1 MDIRFDQYYD
11 NHDLHARLA
20 HLAAEHAGIVSL
32 GTLGQSFEGRDI
44 PLVTVTNRDTG
55 PDLEKPAFWIDANI
69 HATEVTGAMAALYVL
84 HALVTRY
91 GRDPVVTRIIDEQVV
106 YIAPRLNPDGAA
118 LALHEKPR
126 FVRSGTRPY
135 PYPDR
140 QDGLHAEDVDG
151 DGRILQMRIEDPA
164 GDWKVSDR
172 DPRLMVK
179 RQPHDEGGTYYRV
192 LPEGRVENYDG
203 HIIRI
208 APPHQGLDFNRNFPS
223 GWRPEGEQSGAGRHP
238 GSEPEIRAVLD
249 FMAAHPNIFGAL
261 TLHTYSRALLR
272 PFSDRPDADMDTG
285 DLWVYQAIGERG
297 TELTGSVIPGT
308 DW

>member
-106 YIAPRLNPDGAA
+106 YIAPCL
-118 LALHEKPR
+118 K
-126 FVRSGTRPY
+126 F
-135 PYPDR
+135 
-140 QDGLHAEDVDG
+140 
-151 DGRILQMRIEDPA
+151 
-164 GDWKVSDR
+164 
-172 DPRLMVK
+172 
-179 RQPHDEGGTYYRV
+179 
-192 LPEGRVENYDG
+192 
-203 HIIRI
+203 
-208 APPHQGLDFNRNFPS
+208 
-223 GWRPEGEQSGAGRHP
+223 
-238 GSEPEIRAVLD
+238 
-249 FMAAHPNIFGAL
+249 
-261 TLHTYSRALLR
+261 TLIKS
-272 PFSDRPDADMDTG
+272 
-285 DLWVYQAIGERG
+285 WN
-297 TELTGSVIPGT
+297 
-308 DW
+308 